1 MADVSVEGAAS
12 PPSGLGLTS
21 AEARRRREAAGPR
34 RRPRTSRSYLE
45 IVWANVFN
53 LFNLILGALLAVVLV
68 LGDYRDALF
77 GGIIVANSLIGI
89 IQETRAKRTLDRL
102 ALLVAPRARVWRDG
116 ELATLGVDE
125 VVAGDVIRMEPGD
138 QVVADGEVLDA
149 RGLSLDESILTGEAD
164 HVSREPGERVL
175 SGGYC
180 VAGYGDYRADAVGQD
195 SFAERLAAEAKGART
210 AQSPLQQDI
219 NRILKL
225 TVWVMIPLAAILV
238 TTLAIRRTDFFD
250 AARTTVAAL
259 VPIVPEGLVLLA
271 SLTFAVAAVRL
282 ARLGTL
288 AQQLNGIESL
298 ASVDTVCVDKT
309 GTLTD
314 NRLRVVAMEPAPGGD
329 EDDLREALGALAASV
344 GTRNPTMQAI
354 LDAAPAEAEELGAE
368 VPFSSARKWSGATLD
383 GHGTLVL
390 GAPDILS
397 GHGVPVPE
405 QLRASIAEQAADRR
419 RVVLL
424 AASPEPLRDE
434 TLPADLRALGIVALS
449 EGLRS
454 DARDTVEFL
463 TRSNVAV
470 KVISGDGVRTVQAV
484 ARATGVPDADKAI
497 SGPDL
502 PEEGPEL
509 ERVATDTA
517 IFGRITPEQKRS
529 LVRAM
534 TSRGRY
540 VAMIG
545 DGVNDVLALKE
556 ARLAIAMGNG
566 SQMAKG
572 VADLVLLSNAFA
584 TVPVAI
590 EEGRRILRNTHR
602 VAKLFVSKSMYAAVL
617 LATIGLAPIAFLFLP
632 RHLSITSSLTIGI
645 PAFFLALAKSS
656 GAVRS
661 EGFLRGL
668 LAFCIPAGTVAAL
681 TIAASYLIVRGPL
694 DKAVIEGRTAAVIVA
709 TGMGLAILVEVE
721 RGPERRRVRWWVW
734 GMVAGFALLF
744 TLGLQIEPL
753 RDFFAVVRPSA
764 ATWWVCAI
772 CVAVGSAV
780 LVAVR
785 RIPRL
790 ARMEAGSD

>member
-1 MADVSVEGAAS
+1 MSDVRVDDAAS
-12 PPSGLGLTS
+12 PPAALGLTS
-21 AEARRRREAAGPR
+21 AEALRRREAAGPR

-53 LFNLILGALLAVVLV
+53 LFNLILGALLAVILI

-116 ELATLGVDE
+116 ELTTLGVDE

-138 QVVADGEVLDA
+138 QVVADGEVVDA
-149 RGLSLDESILTGEAD
+149 QSLSLDESILTGEAD
-164 HVSREPGERVL
+164 HVTREPGERVL

-195 SFAERLAAEAKGART
+195 SFAERLAAEAKGVRT
-210 AQSPLQQDI
+210 AASPLQQDI

-238 TTLAIRRTDFFD
+238 TVLAIRRTDFYN

-288 AQQLNGIESL
+288 AQQLNAIESL

-314 NRLRVVAMEPAPGGD
+314 NRLRVVAIEPADGRD

-354 LDAAPAEAEELGAE
+354 LDAAPAEAEELKRE
-368 VPFSSARKWSGATLD
+368 VPFSSARKWSGATLE

-390 GAPDILS
+390 GAPDILTAQ
-397 GHGVPVPE
+397 GVTVPE
-405 QLRASIAEQAADRR
+405 ALGGRIAEQAGERR

-424 AASPEPLRDE
+424 ASSPAPLDGE
-434 TLPADLRALGIVALS
+434 TLPAGLEALGIVALS
-449 EGLRS
+449 EGLRA
-454 DARDTVEFL
+454 DAKDTVDYL
-463 TRSNVAV
+463 TRSDVAV

-484 ARATGVPDADKAI
+484 ARATGVPHADRAI
-497 SGPDL
+497 AGPDL

-509 ERVATDTA
+509 ERVATETTV
-517 IFGRITPEQKRS
+517 FGRITPEQKRD

-534 TSRGRY
+534 TAQGRY

-572 VADLVLLSNAFA
+572 VADLVLLTNAFS

-602 VAKLFVSKSMYAAVL
+602 VAKLFVSKSMYAVVL

-632 RHLSITSSLTIGI
+632 RHLSITSTLTIGI
-645 PAFFLALAKSS
+645 PAFFLALAKST

-668 LAFCIPAGTVAAL
+668 LAFCIPAGTIAAL
-681 TIAASYLIVRGPL
+681 TILASYLIVRGPL
-694 DKAVIEGRTAAVIVA
+694 DKGVIEGRTAAVITA
-709 TGMGLAILVEVE
+709 TGMGLAILVQVE
-721 RGPERRRVRWWVW
+721 RGPEHRPVRWWVW
-734 GMVAGFALLF
+734 AMVAAFALAF
-744 TLGLQIEPL
+744 TLGLQIAPL
-753 RDFFAVVRPSA
+753 RSFFAVVRPSS
-764 ATWWVCAI
+764 ATWWVCAG
-772 CVAVGSAV
+772 CLVVGTAV
-780 LVAVR
+780 LLAVR

-790 ARMEAGSD
+790 ARMEAETD